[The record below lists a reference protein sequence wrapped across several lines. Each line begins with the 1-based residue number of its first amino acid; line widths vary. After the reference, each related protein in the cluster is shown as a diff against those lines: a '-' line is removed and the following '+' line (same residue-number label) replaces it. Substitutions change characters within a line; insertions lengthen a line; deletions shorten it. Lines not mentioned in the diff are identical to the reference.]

1 MRYLTKSRF
10 TTAMECPTKLYYEG
24 KPEYANQELEDS
36 FLQAL
41 ADGGFQVGEL
51 ARCYHPEGVK
61 VDATDTER
69 AILLTKDLMRNENVT
84 IFEGAFRSGNLLV
97 RVDILDKRGDHVSL
111 IEVKAKSY
119 KASKD
124 GNLLNKK
131 GNVSSDWMEK
141 IYDVAFQRLVLQR
154 AYPELSIDA
163 YLLLPDKNKAC
174 PTDGLHQKFKIERL
188 ENGRKTVVLQQP
200 LTEEE
205 MKKKI
210 LVPVPANE
218 AIGVLENSSFDLS
231 DQALSFEE
239 LVDSLAYFYQNDQKV
254 HPKIGM
260 KCKDCEYYANPEEEQ
275 NGVLSG
281 FKTCWKEALGWSEKD
296 FEDPL
301 IFEIW
306 NFRKANKLLEE
317 GIIKLKD
324 LDLSDFEPISGDNLE
339 LSPSQRQGLQV
350 IKTVT
355 KDTSP
360 WINREGLRREMD
372 SWTYPLH
379 MIDFETSAMA
389 IPFHQGMRP
398 YEGIAFQFSH
408 HIIHEDGR
416 VEHKGEYL
424 NDQPGDFPNFKF
436 VRALK
441 KELEEDSGTIFRYA
455 AHENSYLNMIYK
467 QLSVAKN
474 AGNAGNVENVEDKEE
489 LKAFIQSIT
498 KSTNKSKE
506 QWEGPR
512 NMVDLLELVKKY
524 YYDPRMKGSNSIKK
538 VLPAVLNQ
546 SDFLKEKYKDP
557 IYGSED
563 GIKSLN
569 YEHQTWIEYH
579 QGDVMDPYK
588 LLPPM
593 FQDSSEHD
601 QEMLMGDNVI
611 ADGGA
616 ALVAYARLQ
625 FEDLPADV
633 RQETRKALLKYCE
646 LDTLAMVMIIEA
658 WRADR
663 GTE

>member
-24 KPEYANQELEDS
+24 KREYANQALEDS

-51 ARCYHPEGVK
+51 ARCYHPEGIK
-61 VDATDTER
+61 VDANDTET
-69 AILLTKDLMRNENVT
+69 AIQMTNELMQKENVT
-84 IFEGAFRSGNLLV
+84 IFEGAFRAGNLLI
-97 RVDILDKRGDHVSL
+97 RVDILKKQGDHVSL
-111 IEVKAKSY
+111 MEVKAKSY
-119 KASKD
+119 HALKD

-131 GNVSSDWMEK
+131 NEVSSKWMDK
-141 IYDVAFQRLVLQR
+141 IYDVGFQRLVLAR
-154 AYPELSIDA
+154 SYPELSIDT

-174 PTDGLHQKFKIERL
+174 PTDGLHQKFKITRL
-188 ENGRKTVVLQQP
+188 ENGRKTVVLKGQ
-200 LTEEE
+200 LTDEE
-205 MKKKI
+205 MIEKI
-210 LVPVPANE
+210 LIPVKVNKAVE
-218 AIGVLENSSFDLS
+218 ALNKLTFDLA
-231 DQALSFEE
+231 DQTLGFQEMVDALAE
-239 LVDSLAYFYQNDQKV
+239 AYQQDQKAP
-254 HPKIGM
+254 PKVGM
-260 KCKDCEYYANPEEEQ
+260 KCKSCEYHAKPEDAEK
-275 NGVLSG
+275 GYRSG
-281 FKTCWKEALGWSEKD
+281 FKTCWKEALGWREED

-306 NFRKANKLLEE
+306 NFRKAKSLLEK
-317 GIIKLKD
+317 GMIKLKD
-324 LDLSDFEPISGDNLE
+324 LDTSDFEAVSEENRVLTT
-339 LSPSQRQGLQV
+339 SQRQGLQV
-350 IKTVT
+350 VKTVN
-355 KDTSP
+355 KDPSP

-408 HIIHEDGR
+408 HIIHKDGR

-441 KELEEDSGTIFRYA
+441 KELEKDSGTIFRYA
-455 AHENSYLNMIYK
+455 AHENTYLNMIYQ
-467 QLSVAKN
+467 QLSKA
-474 AGNAGNVENVEDKEE
+474 EDVKDQEA
-489 LKAFIQSIT
+489 LMAFIQSIT
-498 KSTNKSKE
+498 QSTKNASE
-506 QWEGPR
+506 AWVGSR

-546 SDFLKEKYKDP
+546 SDFLKEKYGHP

-569 YEHQTWIEYH
+569 YDHQTWIKYH
-579 QGDVMDPYK
+579 KGEVMDPYK

-593 FQDSSEHD
+593 FQDSSDHD
-601 QEMLMGDNVI
+601 QEMLIGDNVI

-625 FEDLPADV
+625 FEDIPTDE
-633 RQETRKALLKYCE
+633 RQEIRKALLKYCE
-646 LDTLAMVMIIEA
+646 LDTLAMVMIVEG
-658 WRADR
+658 WGDWVD
-663 GTE
+663 G